1 MSSESTQI
9 HTYKLPS
16 ANTLEGWCTLARLC
30 PMKNELCALQL
41 CVSFQLKQ
49 REYSQ
54 DQIGGLDYEELSGR
68 VTYGSDLCQQAVQE
82 FESSQNVV

>member
-1 MSSESTQI
+1 MSS
-9 HTYKLPS
+9 
-16 ANTLEGWCTLARLC
+16 
-30 PMKNELCALQL
+30 
-41 CVSFQLKQ
+41 QLKQ
-49 REYSQ
+49 REYSE